1 MLIRALRVLPLLSIL
16 LAAQPSQ
23 DPTAL
28 AKKSLDLLL
37 AGQCDDLLQM
47 STADG
52 QKSLPEA
59 EMAKLG
65 AMIKTYGA
73 LEKIADPS
81 TTKSGPNST
90 VVFPARFANQNINFR
105 IIINSSGQV
114 SGFFQLPG
122 GVNWQ
127 RPEYSK
133 PDTFKEREVTVGE
146 SEWKLPGT
154 LSVPVGAGPLPAP
167 VLFHCSGPH
176 DRDQTVALP
185 TV

>member
-28 AKKSLDLLL
+28 AKKALDLLL
-37 AGQCDDLLQM
+37 AGQYADFLQM
-47 STADG
+47 STADV

-73 LEKIADPS
+73 LEKIADPI

-133 PDTFKEREVTVGE
+133 PDTFKEREVTVGQHDC
-146 SEWKLPGT
+146 KLPRT
-154 LSVPVGAGPLPAP
+154 LSIPVAPGPFPLRGLVHRP
-167 VLFHCSGPH
+167 L
-176 DRDQTVALP
+176 
-185 TV
+185 